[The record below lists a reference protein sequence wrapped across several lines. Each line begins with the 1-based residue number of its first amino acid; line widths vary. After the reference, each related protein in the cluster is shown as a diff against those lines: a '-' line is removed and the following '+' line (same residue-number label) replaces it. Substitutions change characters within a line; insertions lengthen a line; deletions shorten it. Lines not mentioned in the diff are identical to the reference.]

1 MDGTDG
7 QTRRD
12 EPTEGSTRGPRGPKM
27 LHTNQYVKEIVTHLM
42 PILTKSNWYS
52 VTIPYWYFQNVLFS
66 ISITFF
72 KSSFSSFL
80 SQLGEI
86 IPKKS
91 FFRNPKWDR
100 NYDTRPGPETE
111 VISFPC
117 LQKSR
122 QTSVECV
129 FRLWAIPPQLC
140 APALR
145 QNLVW
150 ELVQWSTPTIRGE
163 FNNLN
168 KATISTQDT
177 SSN

>member
-100 NYDTRPGPETE
+100 NYNTRPGPETE
-111 VISFPC
+111 VIFFPC

-129 FRLWAIPPQLC
+129 FRQFRRSCALRLCGKTLSGSWSSGPRPQLEE
-140 APALR
+140 
-145 QNLVW
+145 NL
-150 ELVQWSTPTIRGE
+150 TI
-163 FNNLN
+163 
-168 KATISTQDT
+168 
-177 SSN
+177 